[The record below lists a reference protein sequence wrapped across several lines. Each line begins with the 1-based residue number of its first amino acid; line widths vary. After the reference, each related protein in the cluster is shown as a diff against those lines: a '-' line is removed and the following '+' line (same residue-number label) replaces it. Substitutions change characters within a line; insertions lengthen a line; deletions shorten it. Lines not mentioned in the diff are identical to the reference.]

1 MKKITSIVL
10 SVSMAA
16 GALGMN
22 TAVVHAEESAKKVAY
37 ISAANQFDFFV
48 YIGAEIKKVGEENG
62 VQVDMF
68 DAALDVSKEADLMSQ
83 AILQKYDAIIV
94 GPVDTQALIP
104 SIKEANDAGIPVI
117 NYDSFIEG
125 AEVYARVGSG
135 NKEMGETAGEY
146 AADMLKEKYG
156 EVKGNV
162 IVLSYPALETMN
174 QRSEYK
180 NPKMPEY
187 QSKRDLV
194 GEITDAVRARGM
206 KMGLYYSGI
215 FDWTFKDY
223 PIDGMENWV
232 NHHVVTDE
240 YAEYSWNQTEELIH
254 KYKPSILWN
263 DIGFPAQ
270 CDLNKLYADY
280 YNTVPEGVINDR
292 WRQYSVHSDEEK
304 KRLVEKLN
312 KQLAEGGIS
321 GILVPEGFC
330 DYTSPEYAN
339 EMKLQ
344 KKKWELTRGMGMS
357 FGYNQNED
365 PKYMLKTKEIIYMLV
380 DAVSKN
386 GNLLLNVGP
395 RADGSIQDE
404 QKKPLLETGKWLKVN
419 GEAIYE
425 TTYWEKQEA
434 ETEKGQQVRFT
445 KKGNQLYAV
454 ILDEELGDSVVIKD
468 LEIPS
473 GATVTLLGEAG
484 ELSWEQMG
492 ENLAVKIPENIQ
504 KQYAYTLKISC

>member
-1 MKKITSIVL
+1 MKFEPTAESISKHEVPQWYNDAKFGIFIHWSLFSVPAWAPVEGKNLAELSESDDGFGNSMRNSPYAEWYLNTSRIEGTPTNLHHKEVYGENYNYFDFQGKFEEANKTM
-10 SVSMAA
+10 SADEWADFFKEA
-16 GALGMN
+16 GAKY
-22 TAVVHAEESAKKVAY
+22 VVLVTKHHDGY
-37 ISAANQFDFFV
+37 C
-48 YIGAEIKKVGEENG
+48 
-62 VQVDMF
+62 
-68 DAALDVSKEADLMSQ
+68 LW
-83 AILQKYDAIIV
+83 
-94 GPVDTQALIP
+94 P
-104 SIKEANDAGIPVI
+104 
-117 NYDSFIEG
+117 
-125 AEVYARVGSG
+125 
-135 NKEMGETAGEY
+135 
-146 AADMLKEKYG
+146 
-156 EVKGNV
+156 
-162 IVLSYPALETMN
+162 
-174 QRSEYK
+174 SEYK
-180 NPKMPEY
+180 NPKMPKY

-365 PKYMLKTKEIIYMLV
+365 PKYMLKAKEIIYMLV

-386 GNLLLNVGP
+386 GNLLLNVDP

-425 TTYWEKQEA
+425 TNYWEKQEA

-454 ILDEELGDSVVIKD
+454 LLDEELCDSVVIKD

-484 ELSWEQMG
+484 ELSWEQKG

>member
-1 MKKITSIVL
+1 MHYCL
-10 SVSMAA
+10 W
-16 GALGMN
+16 
-22 TAVVHAEESAKKVAY
+22 
-37 ISAANQFDFFV
+37 
-48 YIGAEIKKVGEENG
+48 
-62 VQVDMF
+62 
-68 DAALDVSKEADLMSQ
+68 
-83 AILQKYDAIIV
+83 
-94 GPVDTQALIP
+94 P
-104 SIKEANDAGIPVI
+104 
-117 NYDSFIEG
+117 
-125 AEVYARVGSG
+125 
-135 NKEMGETAGEY
+135 
-146 AADMLKEKYG
+146 
-156 EVKGNV
+156 
-162 IVLSYPALETMN
+162 
-174 QRSEYK
+174 SEYK
-180 NPKMPEY
+180 NPKMPKY

-365 PKYMLKTKEIIYMLV
+365 PKYMLKAKEIIYMLV

-425 TTYWEKQEA
+425 TNYWEKQEA

-454 ILDEELGDSVVIKD
+454 LLDEELCDSVVIKD

-484 ELSWEQMG
+484 ELSWEQKG